1 MRQGTSAMVDA
12 SLTLKIE
19 DLFRMID
26 GQLKPLAAYMNGQL
40 KVFGNVKAA
49 LKLDPLLVKLRTAL

>member
-1 MRQGTSAMVDA
+1 MVDA
-12 SLTLKIE
+12 SLTMKIE
-19 DLFRMID
+19 DLFEMIH

-40 KVFGNVKAA
+40 KVTGNVKAA